1 MCVSHFVILS
11 AYLLIVVWSVVH
23 VVFSIHKIIHAWCF
37 FSVCVVCVWSLS
49 SCSQTFASQQCID
62 LHHLFFNVAFFFFFY
77 FGAHLL
83 SNKYIH
89 ANDGMV
95 TTTFD
100 WMQTTECCRMM
111 MRWSARTRNKPESSR
126 YNNLYRLLMWNK
138 SRMISSSLDV
148 RTSDSLICIH
158 FVFICV

>member
-37 FSVCVVCVWSLS
+37 FSVCGVCLEPKLL
-49 SCSQTFASQQCID
+49 FADICFSTMYRSASFVLQCG
-62 LHHLFFNVAFFFFFY
+62 FFFLFLFWC
-77 FGAHLL
+77 
-83 SNKYIH
+83 
-89 ANDGMV
+89 
-95 TTTFD
+95 TFVIQQIYTCEWWNGNYDD